1 MCTYR
6 VSRFRKEE
14 GKLSLSYIKLHPDL
28 YKNVSIVSLWQT
40 EGDDLR
46 YRHLAPLNTSC
57 SCGAPPISCHHYLC
71 PAFHDVII
79 TRLECNVHTPHICPY
94 VHHCTALSS
103 TSVIL
108 LDYWTLLNSNKYTP
122 WQVFKESIFKMVSYF
137 VFLEQKYVCASNQ
150 N

>member
-1 MCTYR
+1 MSIIKVLKRGRKEPTFVVKHEGWNITFLKGWTHIVNVYR

-46 YRHLAPLNTSC
+46 YLHLAPLNTSC

-94 VHHCTALSS
+94 GHHCT
-103 TSVIL
+103 V
-108 LDYWTLLNSNKYTP
+108 
-122 WQVFKESIFKMVSYF
+122 
-137 VFLEQKYVCASNQ
+137 
-150 N
+150 